1 MNNRRAYKKSW
12 PAKNLGEIINFLERM
27 HPEGLYVKKIAEMT
41 DMTQQSISALFSR
54 DNMKLSKAE
63 MIADKYGYT
72 LHLYF
77 PVKTYIEGIEP
88 PAPKRQFPN
97 AGNLT
102 GLAQY
107 INDCNYSINFVSER
121 MQRYPYMLTQA
132 FQTGDILLSNLY
144 ETLDTLNIN
153 VIWQFEPKKDTKT
166 TQ

>member
-1 MNNRRAYKKSW
+1 
-12 PAKNLGEIINFLERM
+12 M

-121 MQRYPYMLTQA
+121 MQRYPYMLTKA